1 MVRILFIGDIV
12 GEPGRQAIA
21 TLVPR
26 LREREKID
34 FVIANS
40 ENAAGGVGVTPPI
53 IKSLLESKVDVLTS
67 GNHAWDKK
75 EGILIY
81 DQEPRLIRPA
91 NYPKTVYYPVP
102 GKGSLV
108 LETKSGVKVGVI
120 NLMGRVFLDQLD
132 CPFQVGDE
140 EWKKI
145 SSQTKVIIIDI
156 HAETT
161 SEKKALAFF
170 FEGRVS
176 AVLGTHTHVQTA
188 DEQILRV
195 GGTAFISDAGMTGPH
210 DSVIGVDKEKVLRK
224 FLTRMPAK
232 YDVAKNDVRLQ
243 GVIIDIEE
251 RTGKA
256 TAIRRVNESL

>member
-1 MVRILFIGDIV
+1 M
-12 GEPGRQAIA
+12 
-21 TLVPR
+21 
-26 LREREKID
+26 
-34 FVIANS
+34 
-40 ENAAGGVGVTPPI
+40 
-53 IKSLLESKVDVLTS
+53 
-67 GNHAWDKK
+67 
-75 EGILIY
+75 
-81 DQEPRLIRPA
+81 
-91 NYPKTVYYPVP
+91 
-102 GKGSLV
+102 
-108 LETKSGVKVGVI
+108 ETKSGVKVGVI